1 MTHPLLSGASV
12 KPIGE
17 MLALRFDENGLA
29 VRKTAKPDRPGEA
42 LVRVV
47 VAGICNT
54 DLEIVR
60 RDEG

>member
-1 MTHPLLSGASV
+1 M